1 MPLARRVPVGAT
13 PVAPQSG
20 ITSNGYSDNAG
31 DCQWSYQPHVCG
43 KRTDSVQFFVG
54 VCFLTLLA
62 FANNFIA
69 FVIAVFNFHL
79 FINKAH
85 LR

>member
-1 MPLARRVPVGAT
+1 M
-13 PVAPQSG
+13 
-20 ITSNGYSDNAG
+20 
-31 DCQWSYQPHVCG
+31 CG